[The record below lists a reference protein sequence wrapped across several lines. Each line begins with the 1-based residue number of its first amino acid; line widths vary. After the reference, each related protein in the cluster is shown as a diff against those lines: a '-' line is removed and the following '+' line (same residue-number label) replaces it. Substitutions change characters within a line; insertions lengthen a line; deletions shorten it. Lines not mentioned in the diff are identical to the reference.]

1 MPYGVTESQPAV
13 AESRIIGRDDVTR
26 RPGGGCPLSSAI
38 GISRAVSTADRA
50 VSAAAG
56 PCAGEQSYRVG
67 GCIITVKPSLS
78 ARRAR
83 YIYILKGPI
92 RHAEFAYRFYVHPD
106 RRIMLDFSARIERI
120 CFWMEIWKRN
130 GANPQNSKKIAYYS
144 RKEELISYT

>member
-26 RPGGGCPLSSAI
+26 RQGGGCPLSSAI

-50 VSAAAG
+50 VSAG
-56 PCAGEQSYRVG
+56 PCAGEQSYRVC

-106 RRIMLDFSARIERI
+106 RRIYARLFRQDWTYMLLDRNLEKKWSEPPKTARKSHII
-120 CFWMEIWKRN
+120 P
-130 GANPQNSKKIAYYS
+130 GKKS
-144 RKEELISYT
+144 